1 MAMPGGSASARM
13 RSDSAAIWD
22 GLHAHPFLR
31 EIADGSLPLEKFRFF
46 LEQDDLYLAEYARC
60 LGMAAARSRD
70 EAELRGFTTDLS
82 AALEAELPSN
92 RELLAR
98 VVERGAADC
107 GGAGAMAPAT
117 LAYTSYLQ
125 ALAMRGTSLDIM
137 SALLPCAWSYV
148 EIAQELEPRAND
160 HEVYADWIAFFASED
175 NVALIDDMRDALD
188 RLVETATPDDRRFAE
203 LSDAFATSSRLERAF
218 WDMSY
223 SLGHWPDLTPSR
235 ASAAAPVP

>member
-1 MAMPGGSASARM
+1 MAMPAGSASGHM

-60 LGMAAARSRD
+60 LAMAAARSRD
-70 EAELRGFTTDLS
+70 EAELRAFTTDLS
-82 AALEAELPSN
+82 VVLEAELPSN

-98 VVERGAADC
+98 VVERGAGDR

-148 EIAQELEPRAND
+148 EIARELEPRATG
-160 HEVYADWIAFFASED
+160 HEVYTRWIAFFASEE
-175 NVALIDDMRDALD
+175 NARLIDDMRAALD
-188 RLVETATPDDRRFAE
+188 RLVERAAADDRRLAE
-203 LSDAFATSSRLERAF
+203 LSHAFATSSRLERAF

-223 SLGHWPDLTPSR
+223 SLEHWPDLTPSH
-235 ASAAAPVP
+235 APESAPVP